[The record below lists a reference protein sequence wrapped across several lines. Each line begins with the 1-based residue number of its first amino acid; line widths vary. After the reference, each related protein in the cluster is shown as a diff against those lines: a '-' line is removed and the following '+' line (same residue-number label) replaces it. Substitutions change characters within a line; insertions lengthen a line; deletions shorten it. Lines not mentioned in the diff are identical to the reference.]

1 MKKKMKI
8 LILLLLGVCAV
19 PTLFARDRGPSKGIR
34 NAEAIV
40 GMSLDVVE
48 SLASLVT
55 PSPVVTY
62 SPPVVVQPAPATVT
76 VPAPVYV
83 PSTPVIVQPAPVIV
97 QPAPVYVRPAPR
109 VRIRPIYRPTRPHRL
124 PSHRR

>member
-1 MKKKMKI
+1 MKKKMTI
-8 LILLLLGVCAV
+8 LVLLLLGVCAI
-19 PTLFARDRGPSKGIR
+19 PTLSARDRGPSKGIR

-48 SLASLVT
+48 SLANLVT
-55 PSPVVTY
+55 PAPVVTY
-62 SPPVVVQPAPATVT
+62 PAPVVVQPAPATVT

-83 PSTPVIVQPAPVIV
+83 PPAPVVVQPAPVIV

-109 VRIRPIYRPTRPHRL
+109 VRIRPVYRPTRPHRP